1 MGLELQKHTLSC
13 FFMRIVEKYSENS
26 AVAFVG
32 EEPITYQELG
42 YRVLALRD
50 FLKERGVRK
59 GDKVILL
66 GENSINWVV
75 AYFGITTIGAVV
87 VPVLSEFPEA
97 DINHIVLHSGAV
109 AAFVDKKIFTN
120 LDLKSLEEIQEVF
133 SLDEFKALKKHVP
146 RKDTFWNKLQA
157 IPGKIEKALKG
168 SKKGLLEQAR
178 DEVDEDDLAEILY
191 TSGTTGRSK
200 GVMLTHR
207 NITTN
212 AITGPDVIGGVDETA
227 VVLNLLPLAHAY
239 GSTTTMLGAFS
250 RGAVLYLL
258 KKKPSPKILMQAV
271 ATVRPTLIAGVPLV
285 FEKIYHK
292 KVLPEIKKRRILRL
306 VASFG
311 AGRRFLYRK
320 VGEKLKESFGGRL
333 YSFMIGGASLNR
345 EVEIFLREGNVPFS
359 VGYGLSECSPLVA
372 GAYYRDCR
380 LGSVGRAIPGVEIR
394 IAKEDPADEVGEIQ
408 VRGPNVMKGYYKN
421 PEDTKQVFT
430 RDGWLRTGDLGYL
443 DDEGFLFIKGRS
455 KNVYVGPSG
464 ENIYPEN
471 IEDKLREC
479 EYVEEALVYVD
490 EGKIVARVYLDY
502 EYIQGQLNAPQHVIQ
517 SREIDR
523 ILEKI
528 RQETNQ
534 KLPKFSQIQKVI
546 EQTEPFVKT
555 PTNKI
560 KRPLY
565 VPNYGKRS
573 AVK

>member
-1 MGLELQKHTLSC
+1 MSLVMQKQTLSC
-13 FFMRIVEKYSENS
+13 FFLQMLEQYGSNP

-42 YRVLALRD
+42 KRVLALRD
-50 FLKERGVRK
+50 FLKERGIRK

-66 GENSINWVV
+66 GENSINWII
-75 AYFGITTIGAVV
+75 AFFGVTTIGAVA

-97 DINHIVLHSGAV
+97 DINHIILHSGAI
-109 AAFVDKKIFTN
+109 AAFVDRKLFSSM
-120 LDLKSLEEIQEVF
+120 DLKPLEKIGEVY
-133 SLDEFKALKKHVP
+133 SLDEFQLLKKSEP
-146 RKDTFWNKLQA
+146 RKETFWDKLQA
-157 IPGKIEKALKG
+157 IPGKIEEALKG
-168 SKKGLLEQAR
+168 GKKDIIQR
-178 DEVDEDDLAEILY
+178 VKDEIDEDDLAEILY

-212 AITGPDVIGGVDETA
+212 ANTGPDVIGGVDSSA

-239 GSTTTMLGAFS
+239 GSTTTMLGTFS
-250 RGAVLYLL
+250 RGALLYLL

-271 ATVRPTLIAGVPLV
+271 AQVRPTLIAGVPLV

-292 KVLPEIKKRRILRL
+292 KVLPEIKNRRLLRWI
-306 VASFG
+306 ASFG

-320 VGEKLKESFGGRL
+320 VGEKLLESFGGRL

-345 EVEIFLREGNVPFS
+345 EVEIFLREGKVPFS
-359 VGYGLSECSPLVA
+359 VGYGLSECAPLVA
-372 GAYYRDCR
+372 GAYYQDCR
-380 LGSVGRAIPGVEIR
+380 LGSVGRAIPGVQIR
-394 IAKEDPADEVGEIQ
+394 IAKDDPADEVGEIQ
-408 VRGPNVMKGYYKN
+408 VKGPNVMKGYYKN

-443 DDEGFLFIKGRS
+443 DEEGFLFIKGRS

-502 EYIQGQLNAPQHVIQ
+502 EYIQEALGSPRHVIQ
-517 SREIDR
+517 SNEIDR

-534 KLPKFSQIQKVI
+534 KLPKFSQIQKII

-573 AVK
+573 EVK